1 MAQAAKIV
9 AAYEAKSGSNHS
21 SPNSTTR
28 VVPLHGT
35 AKKEAQNFMLVSFFF
50 FMKGINERPHL
61 RQRSKQSE

>member
-35 AKKEAQNFMLVSFFF
+35 AKKEAQNFMLVSVFF
-50 FMKGINERPHL
+50 
-61 RQRSKQSE
+61 